1 MQDENDL
8 SQFFANGFAPD
19 DLPSMASLLRA
30 RHYLDAF
37 ITLFRGGDDEVLVRL
52 LILRE
57 IGARADAPRWS
68 PQDLQTHFSYLNSI
82 KLDTVLK
89 RLRENGLLIWDG
101 DEQLYAMSESGRVAL
116 AALGT
121 VVQFADG
128 DAELGYLTSQVAAG
142 QSLGQVS
149 NEVLLNLLA
158 RLNELYADFEAA
170 LESQSEF
177 QIRAAREKL
186 EKVWQWVEKGTD
198 VIRTVLTD
206 EETDPRVYQIAQS
219 IALAQARMLRLT
231 SVFHRRLSELA
242 SQRVHLGQSGLSTTN
257 VADWLRQQTQEKLA
271 DLGRDL
277 VLFHPEPAFVVS
289 DVLLDIT
296 EFEILERERPVNV
309 VSEMPQGAAAQEVGE
324 IEAERLMLAEAL
336 YEELQQMAANGL
348 GADLPTAV
356 LAPTYKET
364 AYRLSLLS
372 LLGDAEAALEKSI
385 VADIVKLPLSIEITG
400 ELHEP
405 DHPEVASISAGRL
418 LSTVLNK
425 ADK

>member
-1 MQDENDL
+1 MQDENLFSD
-8 SQFFANGFAPD
+8 FFQPGFVPHE
-19 DLPSMASLLRA
+19 LPQVAELLRA
-30 RHYLDAF
+30 RTYIDAL
-37 ITLFRGGDDEVLVRL
+37 IALFRGGEDEVFVRL
-52 LILRE
+52 IVLRE

-68 PQDLQTHFSYLNSI
+68 PQDLQAHFAYINQV

-89 RLRENGLLIWDG
+89 RLRDYGLLVWDS
-101 DEQLYAMSESGRVAL
+101 DEQMYGMAEAGRVAL
-116 AALGT
+116 SSLGT
-121 VVQFADG
+121 MLQFAEG

-198 VIRTVLTD
+198 VIRAVLTD
-206 EETDPRVYQIAQS
+206 ETTDQRVYQVAQS

-257 VADWLRQQTQEKLA
+257 VADWLRRQTQASLA
-271 DLGRDL
+271 ELGRDL
-277 VLFHPEPAFVVS
+277 ILYHPEPHFVVS
-289 DVLLDIT
+289 DILLDIA
-296 EFEILERERPVNV
+296 EFEICERERPDNS
-309 VSEMPQGAAAQEVGE
+309 VSDMPQSAAAQEVGAV
-324 IEAERLMLAEAL
+324 EAERLLAAEAL
-336 YEELQQMAANGL
+336 YDELNQLAQL
-348 GADLPTAV
+348 GAGSDLPDAV
-356 LAPTYKET
+356 LAPTYNET

-372 LLGDAEAALEKSI
+372 LLGDAEAALEKSV
-385 VADIVKLPLSIEITG
+385 VADIVKLPLRLEAQT
-400 ELHEP
+400 ELYEP

-418 LSTVLNK
+418 HPL
-425 ADK
+425 